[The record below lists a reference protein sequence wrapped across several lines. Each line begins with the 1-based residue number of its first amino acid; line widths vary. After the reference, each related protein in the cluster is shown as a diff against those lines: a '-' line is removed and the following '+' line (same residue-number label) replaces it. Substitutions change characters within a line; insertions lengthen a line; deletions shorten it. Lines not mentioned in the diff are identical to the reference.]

1 MRPTK
6 LLALT
11 AALAL
16 VPMILP
22 LSLAPLSPAQ
32 AAAWYDNDKTLLE
45 QGKQQYNQGGFDQA
59 IKLFSDSLKINP
71 TRPDTYYWRGL
82 ALLAIKQ
89 NDRALADLSEAIRL
103 APDCAACY
111 VSRGL
116 LHSNMGQLDKA
127 IADFDEALTL
137 DPNLADARTNR
148 EFALKAQEEK
158 KNALAQAQEKA
169 QQKAQEQAQ
178 QIQIASNQP
187 ATGKTSTAS
196 ASSTASQG
204 SIRIASGSIDPKLLM
219 MQKELD
225 AKLAR
230 EKKEAEQAAAQRA
243 LVELK
248 TRELALKEKQAEERM
263 EKERNKR
270 EVEAARRIAL
280 GQPQI
285 KGGKPGTTGAS
296 DGAGA
301 GVGAAP
307 AEKAEDGP
315 MEITNRP
322 VRDKW
327 ALIIGISNFQD
338 PKLNLKYP
346 AKDAQDFYDY
356 LLKEG
361 NFAAD
366 HVKLLTNEKATRA
379 NILSELGD
387 KWLPRAA
394 NPDDLVLIF
403 ISSHGSSSDMDVG
416 GVNYLLAYDSQVDSL
431 YASGLPMQDLT
442 RIIKGRVHS
451 DRVVLVLDAC
461 HSGAVD
467 PGAKGLFK
475 TGNLDAAEVAQGTGQ
490 LVISSSQPSQV
501 SWESKK
507 YQNSVFTRCLIES
520 LRAKGSATTLGE
532 AFNGMKDRV
541 QEEVLRERGVLQTPV
556 LRSRWKGNDILLAAP
571 PSSPRP
577 GLSEVH

>member
-1 MRPTK
+1 MKTVHPQFRSLSQFTVSK
-6 LLALT
+6 KTRAKFVLALLALT
-11 AALAL
+11 FTISPTLFPSSNSEAL
-16 VPMILP
+16 
-22 LSLAPLSPAQ
+22 

-59 IKLFSDSLKINP
+59 IKLFSESLRINP
-71 TRPDTYYWRGL
+71 SRPDTYYWRGL
-82 ALLAIKQ
+82 ALLAIKD
-89 NDRALADLSEAIRL
+89 NERALKDLSEAIKL
-103 APDCAACY
+103 APDCAGCY

-116 LHSNMGQLDKA
+116 VYSNMGQLDKA
-127 IADFDEALTL
+127 IADFDEALNI
-137 DPNLADARTNR
+137 DPGLADARTNR
-148 EFALKAQEEK
+148 NFAVKALEEK
-158 KNALAQAQEKA
+158 KIALA
-169 QQKAQEQAQ
+169 KAQEQPQAQ
-178 QIQIASNQP
+178 NQVQNQSQNLTSSGTVEVKKTLPSSSSSGDPRQIA
-187 ATGKTSTAS
+187 
-196 ASSTASQG
+196 
-204 SIRIASGSIDPKLLM
+204 

-225 AKLAR
+225 ARVAR
-230 EKKEAEQAAAQRA
+230 ERKEAELAAAERA
-243 LVELK
+243 RTELK
-248 TRELALKEKQAEERM
+248 TRELALKEKQTEERM
-263 EKERNKR
+263 ERERNKR
-270 EVEAARRIAL
+270 EVEQAKRLAMARGNDKNETKATATAT
-280 GQPQI
+280 
-285 KGGKPGTTGAS
+285 GK
-296 DGAGA
+296 
-301 GVGAAP
+301 AP
-307 AEKAEDGP
+307 DAKAEEP
-315 MEITNRP
+315 MEIVNRP

-327 ALIIGISNFQD
+327 ALIIGISQFQD

-361 NFAAD
+361 NFAPD

-394 NPDDLVLIF
+394 NPDDLVLIY

-467 PGAKGLFK
+467 PGAKGLFHS
-475 TGNLDAAEVAQGTGQ
+475 GNLDAAEVAQGTGQ

-520 LRAKGSATTLGE
+520 LRTKGSATTLGE
-532 AFNGMKDRV
+532 AFSNMKERV

-556 LRSRWKGNDILLAAP
+556 LKSRWKGNDILIAAP
-571 PSSPRP
+571 ASSPRP
-577 GLSEVH
+577 GLSEVR